1 MLSLTSQSCVQ
12 RAMFYSK
19 TCVEDQSGH
28 DLQLAGSESCADSG
42 MWLYCS
48 VSSGGTWCVLIS
60 QRGQ

>member
-48 VSSGGTWCVLIS
+48 VSSGGTGVC
-60 QRGQ
+60 